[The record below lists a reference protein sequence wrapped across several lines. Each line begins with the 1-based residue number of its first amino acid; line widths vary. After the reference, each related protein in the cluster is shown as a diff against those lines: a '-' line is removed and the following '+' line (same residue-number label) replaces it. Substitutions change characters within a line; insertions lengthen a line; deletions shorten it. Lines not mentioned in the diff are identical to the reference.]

1 MLPAVIAAAYLDPAF
16 KLTVANLTAM
26 CI

>member
-1 MLPAVIAAAYLDPAF
+1 MLPALIVAAYLDPAF

-26 CI
+26 